1 MSENTVPDVTAL
13 PSKSFFN
20 RTNAIRVGVAAL
32 AVATVVVVVV
42 VKMKTGT
49 DPIDVVAEL
58 VPA

>member
-1 MSENTVPDVTAL
+1 MSENTPDITET

-20 RTNAIRVGVAAL
+20 KTNAIRVGAAAL
-32 AVATVVVVVV
+32 AVATVVVVV

-58 VPA
+58 VTEA